1 MLRVVVGA
9 LVGMTAS
16 RAKPKRRDQEKAES
30 EAMHSIVHNQIFYRP
45 DCLKQEI
52 GEFSCQM
59 NVYVAKF
66 HT

>member
-1 MLRVVVGA
+1 MIVGA
-9 LVGMTAS
+9 LMGMTAT
-16 RAKPKRRDQEKAES
+16 RAKSKRRDHEKAKS
-30 EAMHSIVHNQIFYRP
+30 EPMHSIVHNQIFYRP